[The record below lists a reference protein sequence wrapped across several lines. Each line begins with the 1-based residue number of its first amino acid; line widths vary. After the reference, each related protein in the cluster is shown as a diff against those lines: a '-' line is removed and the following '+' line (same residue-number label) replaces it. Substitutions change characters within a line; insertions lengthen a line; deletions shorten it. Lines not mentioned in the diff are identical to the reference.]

1 MRATALAAAWLWSFG
16 AAAPTG
22 PENRQVVEAAV
33 AESQAR
39 SVWDG
44 VFTDEQASRGQA
56 AYAEACTSC
65 HRDDLSGNEDGAPPL
80 GGATFLARWVD
91 RPLSEFLFVL
101 AETMPQDAPNSLTPR
116 AYMDIIGFILKR
128 NGAPTGKTEL
138 RHDTEV
144 LARIRFTPAPRLLR

>member
-1 MRATALAAAWLWSFG
+1 MRVAALAAAWCWFLA
-16 AAAPTG
+16 AAAPI
-22 PENRQVVEAAV
+22 ESSDRSAVEAAV
-33 AESQAR
+33 AGSQAR

-80 GGATFLARWVD
+80 SGAAFLQRWVD

-101 AETMPQDAPNSLTPR
+101 AETMPQDAPNSLKPET
-116 AYMDIIGFILKR
+116 YVDIIGFILKQ
-128 NGAPTGKTEL
+128 NGAPPGKTEL
-138 RHDTEV
+138 RHDAEV
-144 LARIRFTPAPRLLR
+144 LARIRFASTPRLRR